1 MSIMKRTSSSETVLF
16 AEFFFLLPKLL
27 SASGIG
33 AHGFHP
39 VLTVKELLQSYRS
52 INKMNYVLEA
62 LTLLLKERRRKWKPP
77 QP

>member
-1 MSIMKRTSSSETVLF
+1 MSIMKGTSSSETVLF
-16 AEFFFLLPKLL
+16 AEFFFLLPKIL

-33 AHGFHP
+33 AYGFHP

-62 LTLLLKERRRKWKPP
+62 LTLLLKERRRKWKPS